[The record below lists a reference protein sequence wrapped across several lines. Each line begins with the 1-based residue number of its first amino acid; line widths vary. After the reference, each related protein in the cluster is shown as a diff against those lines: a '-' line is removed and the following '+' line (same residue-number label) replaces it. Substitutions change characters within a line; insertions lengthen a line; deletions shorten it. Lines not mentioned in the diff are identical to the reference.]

1 MAISTPGGDMQAQAL
16 VQVFLNMQVFG
27 MDIEQAISAP
37 RFYTIASPSS
47 FAPHESFPTHIRLE
61 ADLYATAAEG
71 LKALGYT
78 PEEDPK
84 WDKDFGAVGA
94 IMIGGNGEL
103 LAGADPREETTAMG
117 K

>member
-1 MAISTPGGDMQAQAL
+1 
-16 VQVFLNMQVFG
+16 
-27 MDIEQAISAP
+27 MDIEQAVSAP
-37 RFYTIASPSS
+37 RFDTITSPSS
-47 FAPHESFPTHIRLE
+47 FAPHEAYPTHIRLE

-78 PEEDPK
+78 PDEDPK

-94 IMIGGNGEL
+94 IVIGPDGEL
-103 LAGADPREETTAMG
+103 LAGADPREETTSLG